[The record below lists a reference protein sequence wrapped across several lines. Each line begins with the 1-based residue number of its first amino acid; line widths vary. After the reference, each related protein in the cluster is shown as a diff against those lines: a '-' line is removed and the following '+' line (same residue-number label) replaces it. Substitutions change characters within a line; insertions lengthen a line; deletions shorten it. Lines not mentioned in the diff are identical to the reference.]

1 MYISNHLNT
10 TVKQARLTISDMDNG
25 DESDDEIEVTAKE
38 VFDKLVEV
46 SLKCYLLL
54 KVAFCIYFQVTLE

>member
-1 MYISNHLNT
+1 
-10 TVKQARLTISDMDNG
+10 MDNG

-46 SLKCYLLL
+46 SLKC
-54 KVAFCIYFQVTLE
+54 

>member
-1 MYISNHLNT
+1 MLVNWLTVHIYFLYISNHLNT
-10 TVKQARLTISDMDNG
+10 TVKQTRATTSDMDND

-46 SLKCYLLL
+46 SLKC
-54 KVAFCIYFQVTLE
+54 